1 MLQTVPVKEDAVNE
15 TIQGII
21 KQFVDATTN
30 VLSTMANTTATPKTP
45 YVKKDNVA
53 HGDVTGVIGFSNPKG
68 KSKGT
73 MSITFT
79 KQAALGIIG
88 GMLFEDLKDITPEVE
103 DAVGELTNMISG
115 QARKGLVEI
124 GLVFEGAIPSVV
136 TGQGHTIRHVSSN
149 AILAIPFDTPHGPI
163 MVEVCFS

>member
-1 MLQTVPVKEDAVNE
+1 MND

-21 KQFVDATTN
+21 KQFVDATAS
-30 VLSTMANTTATPKTP
+30 VLGTMANTPVTPKAP
-45 YVKKDNVA
+45 YVKKDSVA
-53 HGDVTGVIGFSNPKG
+53 QGDITGVIGFSNPKG

-88 GMLFEDLKDITPEVE
+88 GMLFEELTEITPEVE

-115 QARKGLVEI
+115 QARKGLVEL

-136 TGQGHTIRHVSSN
+136 TGQGHTIRHVSTN